1 MRHPF
6 WILNTSLLV
15 LLLVCAG
22 FIFFTQQTLPKK
34 LGSAKKSTATKPL
47 SAFPT
52 DTEAVDI
59 TKIYENDLFDTYH
72 EKIMPPVEPDY
83 TSPIPV
89 PPTPTPVEIPEEAIT
104 PFLPP
109 LQVTLKGIM
118 ILNDESQNVVI
129 IEDNNTKK
137 EENYKVGDSLEDAQL
152 IRILHNRIILIRSNG
167 QFETLYLSEKD
178 VVNPTIENDQK
189 DGWAQ
194 TARKISDVALEI
206 DPTSFV
212 EVVPT
217 LAQFIDLFDIT
228 TVYKR
233 GKSIGCRVGKI
244 SSGAL
249 PEVLGFE
256 PNDIILSVAG
266 ISTTTTE
273 ARFEIYQHLL
283 TLNIGDS
290 FTVNCERGGQ
300 PFGFSI
306 TLKDLK
312 DPLTFSSKQLQEE
325 EKAVGILTGPSPEE
339 LEAER
344 IQLLKDR
351 YTFAQTAQD
360 ILVEQKEQ
368 MIEAV
373 KSPLAQALDRSGDSG
388 PQRGSS
394 KDKVKNHSLSNE
406 S

>member
-1 MRHPF
+1 
-6 WILNTSLLV
+6 V

-34 LGSAKKSTATKPL
+34 LGSGKKSLTAKPA
-47 SAFPT
+47 SAFSVNS
-52 DTEAVDI
+52 EAVDI

-89 PPTPTPVEIPEEAIT
+89 PPSPTQVEIPEEAVT

-118 ILNDESQNVVI
+118 ILNDESKNVVI
-129 IEDNNTKK
+129 IEDNATKK
-137 EENYKVGDSLEDAQL
+137 EENYKVGDSLDDAQL

-178 VVNPTIENDQK
+178 IVDQAVENDQK

-194 TARKISDVALEI
+194 TVRKISNVSLEV
-206 DPTSFV
+206 DPTSFA

-244 SSGAL
+244 TQGSL
-249 PEVLGFE
+249 PEALGFE
-256 PNDIILSVAG
+256 PNDIIVSIAG
-266 ISTTTTE
+266 TPTTSTE
-273 ARFEIYQHLL
+273 SRFEIYQHLL
-283 TLNIGDS
+283 ALHLSDS
-290 FTVNCERGGQ
+290 FTVNCEREGQ
-300 PFGFSI
+300 PFAFSVV
-306 TLKDLK
+306 LKDLK
-312 DPLTFSSKQLQEE
+312 DPLTISHKQLAEE

-339 LEAER
+339 LEEER
-344 IQLLKDR
+344 IQILKDR

-360 ILVEQKEQ
+360 ILIEQKEQ
-368 MIEAV
+368 MIETV
-373 KSPLAQALDRSGDSG
+373 KSPFASSSAKAMLDREVMAESA
-388 PQRGSS
+388 PQRESS

>member
-34 LGSAKKSTATKPL
+34 LGGGKKSLTVKSV
-47 SAFPT
+47 SAFPV

-89 PPTPTPVEIPEEAIT
+89 PPSPTQVEIPEEAVT

-118 ILNDESQNVVI
+118 ILNDESKNAVI
-129 IEDNNTKK
+129 IEDNTTKK

-178 VVNPTIENDQK
+178 VADQIVENDQK

-194 TARKISDVALEI
+194 TVRKISDVAVEI
-206 DPTSFV
+206 DPTSFI

-217 LAQFIDLFDIT
+217 LAQFIDLLDIT

-233 GKSIGCRVGKI
+233 GKSIGCRIGKI
-244 SSGAL
+244 TQGSLA
-249 PEVLGFE
+249 EALGFE
-256 PNDIILSVAG
+256 PNDIIFSIAG
-266 ISTTTTE
+266 IPTTSTE
-273 ARFEIYQHLL
+273 SRFEIYQHLL
-283 TLNIGDS
+283 TLNLSDS
-290 FTVNCERGGQ
+290 FTVNGERAGQ
-300 PFGFSI
+300 PFAFSVE
-306 TLKDLK
+306 LKDLK
-312 DPLTFSSKQLQEE
+312 DPLTLSNKQLLEE

-339 LEAER
+339 LEEER
-344 IQLLKDR
+344 IQILKDR

-360 ILVEQKEQ
+360 ILIEQKEQ
-368 MIEAV
+368 MITES
-373 KSPLAQALDRSGDSG
+373 K
-388 PQRGSS
+388 

>member
-34 LGSAKKSTATKPL
+34 LSGEKSSLAKHV
-47 SAFPT
+47 SAFPI
-52 DTEAVDI
+52 DVEVVDI

-83 TSPIPV
+83 TSPIPT
-89 PPTPTPVEIPEEAIT
+89 PPTSTQVVIPEEAIT

-129 IEDNNTKK
+129 IEENATKK
-137 EENYKVGDSLEDAQL
+137 EENYKVGDALEDAQL

-178 VVNPTIENDQK
+178 VVDQVLENDQK

-194 TARKISDVALEI
+194 TIRKISPFALEI
-206 DPTSFV
+206 DPTSFI

-217 LAQFIDLFDIT
+217 LAQFIDSFDIT

-233 GKSIGCRVGKI
+233 GKSIGCRIGKI
-244 SSGAL
+244 IQGTLVEAF
-249 PEVLGFE
+249 GFE
-256 PNDIILSVAG
+256 PSDIILSVAG
-266 ISTTTTE
+266 IPTTTTE
-273 ARFEIYQHLL
+273 SRLEIYQHLL
-283 TLNIGDS
+283 GLRLSDS
-290 FTVNCERGGQ
+290 FTVNCEREGQ
-300 PFGFSI
+300 PFAFSV
-306 TLKDLK
+306 TFTDLK
-312 DPLTFSSKQLQEE
+312 DPLTLSPKQLFEE
-325 EKAVGILTGPSPEE
+325 EKTVGILTGPSPEE
-339 LEAER
+339 LEEER
-344 IQLLKDR
+344 IKILKDR

-360 ILVEQKEQ
+360 ILIEQKEQ
-368 MIEAV
+368 MITES
-373 KSPLAQALDRSGDSG
+373 K
-388 PQRGSS
+388 

>member
-34 LGSAKKSTATKPL
+34 LGGGKKSLTVKPL
-47 SAFPT
+47 SAFPI
-52 DTEAVDI
+52 DTETVDI

-83 TSPIPV
+83 TSPIPI
-89 PPTPTPVEIPEEAIT
+89 PPSPTQVEIPEEAVT

-118 ILNDESQNVVI
+118 ILNDESKNVVI
-129 IEDNNTKK
+129 IEDNTTKK
-137 EENYKVGDSLEDAQL
+137 EENYKVGDSLDDAQL

-178 VVNPTIENDQK
+178 VIDQTVENDQK

-194 TARKISDVALEI
+194 TVRKVSDVSVEI

-233 GKSIGCRVGKI
+233 GKSIGCRIGKI
-244 SSGAL
+244 TQGSLAEAL
-249 PEVLGFE
+249 GLE
-256 PNDIILSVAG
+256 PNDIILSIAG
-266 ISTTTTE
+266 MPTTTTE
-273 ARFEIYQHLL
+273 SRFEIYQHLL
-283 TLNIGDS
+283 TLHISDS
-290 FTVNCERGGQ
+290 FTVSYERAGQ
-300 PFGFSI
+300 PAGFSVE
-306 TLKDLK
+306 LKDLK
-312 DPLTFSSKQLQEE
+312 DPLTLPEKQLEEE

-339 LEAER
+339 LEEER
-344 IQLLKDR
+344 IQILKDR

-360 ILVEQKEQ
+360 ILIEQKEQ

-373 KSPLAQALDRSGDSG
+373 KSPFAKATADSG

>member
-34 LGSAKKSTATKPL
+34 LGGGKKSLTVKHV
-47 SAFPT
+47 SAFPV
-52 DTEAVDI
+52 DTEVVDI

-83 TSPIPV
+83 TSPIPT
-89 PPTPTPVEIPEEAIT
+89 PPSPTQVEIPEEAVT

-118 ILNDESQNVVI
+118 ILNDESKNVVI
-129 IEDNNTKK
+129 IEDNTTKK
-137 EENYKVGDSLEDAQL
+137 EENYKVGDSLDDAQL

-178 VVNPTIENDQK
+178 VIDQTVENDQK

-194 TARKISDVALEI
+194 TVRKVSDNAVEV

-233 GKSIGCRVGKI
+233 GKSIGCRIGKI
-244 SSGAL
+244 TQGSL
-249 PEVLGFE
+249 PEALGFE
-256 PNDIILSVAG
+256 PSDIILSIAG
-266 ISTTTTE
+266 MPTTAT
-273 ARFEIYQHLL
+273 
-283 TLNIGDS
+283 
-290 FTVNCERGGQ
+290 
-300 PFGFSI
+300 
-306 TLKDLK
+306 
-312 DPLTFSSKQLQEE
+312 
-325 EKAVGILTGPSPEE
+325 
-339 LEAER
+339 
-344 IQLLKDR
+344 
-351 YTFAQTAQD
+351 
-360 ILVEQKEQ
+360 
-368 MIEAV
+368 
-373 KSPLAQALDRSGDSG
+373 
-388 PQRGSS
+388 
-394 KDKVKNHSLSNE
+394 
-406 S
+406 

>member
-34 LGSAKKSTATKPL
+34 LGGGKKSLIIRPIA
-47 SAFPT
+47 AFPI
-52 DTEAVDI
+52 DTETVVIA
-59 TKIYENDLFDTYH
+59 KIYENDLFDTYH
-72 EKIMPPVEPDY
+72 EKIMPPVEPNY
-83 TSPIPV
+83 ISPIPV
-89 PPTPTPVEIPEEAIT
+89 PPSPTQVVIPEEAVI

-118 ILNDESQNVVI
+118 ILNDESKNVVI
-129 IEDNNTKK
+129 IEDNATRK

-178 VVNPTIENDQK
+178 VVDQTVENDQK

-194 TARKISDVALEI
+194 TVRKISNVSIEI

-228 TVYKR
+228 TIYKR
-233 GKSIGCRVGKI
+233 GKSVGCRIGKI
-244 SSGAL
+244 TQGSL
-249 PEVLGFE
+249 PEALGFE
-256 PNDIILSVAG
+256 PSDIILSIAG
-266 ISTTTTE
+266 TPTSSTE
-273 ARFEIYQHLL
+273 NRFEIYQHLL
-283 TLNIGDS
+283 TLNLSDS

-300 PFGFSI
+300 PFAFAVE
-306 TLKDLK
+306 LKDLK
-312 DPLTFSSKQLQEE
+312 DPLTFSTKQLTEE
-325 EKAVGILTGPSPEE
+325 YKAVGILTGPSPEE
-339 LEAER
+339 LEEER
-344 IQLLKDR
+344 IQILKDR

-360 ILVEQKEQ
+360 ILIEQKEQ
-368 MIEAV
+368 MITES
-373 KSPLAQALDRSGDSG
+373 K
-388 PQRGSS
+388 